1 MAAYTETGIDT
12 SENVII
18 LRAIAED
25 GTGPSGQVIPLVT
38 AHPTPAG
45 GATRTPPV
53 HTGGMTPPAATPAP
67 RPALAE
73 PAQQD
78 PRQLTDQ
85 LKRALPG
92 TDSGQVAVAAF
103 NSST

>member
-1 MAAYTETGIDT
+1 
-12 SENVII
+12 
-18 LRAIAED
+18 
-25 GTGPSGQVIPLVT
+25 
-38 AHPTPAG
+38 
-45 GATRTPPV
+45 
-53 HTGGMTPPAATPAP
+53 MTPPAATPAP